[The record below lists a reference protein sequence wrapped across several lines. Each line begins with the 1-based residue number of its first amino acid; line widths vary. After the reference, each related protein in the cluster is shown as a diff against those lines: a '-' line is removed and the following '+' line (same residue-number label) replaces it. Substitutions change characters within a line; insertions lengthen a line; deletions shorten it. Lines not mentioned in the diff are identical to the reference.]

1 MTWLEKTRK
10 WFEGYGAILQKQLL
24 LYKQTPGDKRE
35 ALSVL
40 YLPLQKATNRA
51 VELIRTY
58 PEKIPENIPSSQEEV
73 QYFRLQE
80 AFPELVAFTDQAG
93 DAWRQLRAEDA
104 EWYKNVWPYFVD
116 DVEKIGRD
124 IEKIRD
130 QGLAFLKKL
139 TEWAS
144 NNPGLSILGLL
155 VVVLLFFGGKIPR
168 RASA

>member
-1 MTWLEKTRK
+1 MTWIEKTQR
-10 WFEGYGAILQKQLL
+10 WFEGLGAILQKQLL

-35 ALSVL
+35 SLSVL

-51 VELIRTY
+51 VDLIRSY
-58 PEKIPENIPSSQEEV
+58 PGKIPVNIPSTPEEI
-73 QYFRLQE
+73 QYVRLQQ

-93 DAWRQLRAEDA
+93 DAWRELRAEDA

-116 DVEKIGRD
+116 DVEKVGRD

-130 QGLAFLKKL
+130 NALAFLKKL

-144 NNPGLSILGLL
+144 NNPGLSILGVL
-155 VVVLLFFGGKIPR
+155 VVVVLFFGGTFPR
-168 RASA
+168 RAPA

>member
-1 MTWLEKTRK
+1 MTWLEKTQR
-10 WFEGYGAILQKQLL
+10 WFEGYGAILRKQLVL
-24 LYKQTPGDKRE
+24 FNKTPDDKLE
-35 ALSVL
+35 PLSVL

-58 PEKIPENIPSSQEEV
+58 PGKIPVNIPSTQEEIA
-73 QYFRLQE
+73 YSTLQNSF
-80 AFPELVAFTDQAG
+80 AELVAFTDEAG

-116 DVEKIGRD
+116 DVEKVGRD

-130 QGLAFLKKL
+130 QGLAFLIKV

-155 VVVLLFFGGKIPR
+155 VVVLLFFGGTIPR

>member
-1 MTWLEKTRK
+1 MTWLEKTQR

-51 VELIRTY
+51 GELIRAY
-58 PEKIPENIPSSQEEV
+58 PGKIPENIPSSQEEV

-80 AFPELVAFTDQAG
+80 VFPELVAFRNEAG
-93 DAWRQLRAEDA
+93 DAYLEIQTE
-104 EWYKNVWPYFVD
+104 EGEFTNNVWPYFVD

-130 QGLAFLKKL
+130 QALGFLKKL